1 MNDLVTARLW
11 LRPIGVDEARNV
23 ALGVPGAHSTWAPGY
38 PAVSDIV
45 AVGGFLEY
53 RAAAGDP
60 RPFGP
65 YQLIRRA
72 DGLTIGGGGFHGPP
86 GEDGSVWIGYGVIPP
101 ARRNGYATEALRAL
115 LAFARERGVAVVR
128 GEADRANDV
137 SQRVM
142 TAVGM
147 VFVGEDHTRRHYAI
161 TF

>member
-1 MNDLVTARLW
+1 MDDLVTARLR
-11 LRPIGVDEARNV
+11 LRPIGVGEARNV
-23 ALGVPGAHSTWAPGY
+23 ALGVPGQRSTWAPGY

-53 RAAAGDP
+53 RAAVGDP

-65 YQLIRRA
+65 YQLIRRS

-86 GEDGSVWIGYGVIPP
+86 GEEGSVWIGYGVIPP

-115 LAFARERGVAVVR
+115 LAFARERGVAIVR
-128 GEADRANDV
+128 GEADRANDA

-142 TAVGM
+142 MAVGM
-147 VFVGEDHTRRHYAI
+147 AFVGDDHARCQYAI